1 MREYMDEMHQ
11 ANPAA
16 QDGQA
21 WYDEQAYRA
30 LNQGIG
36 RCIRHSRDYGAILLL
51 EARFAKPNMCAKLSR
66 WFRNCVRPV
75 ASEAALTSE
84 LTAFFQRCERE
95 FGENA
100 PVSSANPP
108 PSLTQPSLTQ
118 PSVIQ
123 PSLTQPSVIQPSL
136 IQPSLTQPPVIQ
148 PSLIQPSLTQPSVIQ
163 PSVIQPSLTQP
174 SVIQPSLT
182 QPSLIQPSLIQPSL
196 IQPEP
201 APMQPSTPRTSL
213 SQTPSGRVSAFFA
226 PAVPSPTCPVC
237 AATFTGA
244 FYSSSPSYHFLAQ
257 VQRTRDA
264 LLLQHGLSQSPNP
277 TPASVLISKQPYAS
291 ADPGHYCI
299 SQQGLVEPFG
309 DGANASRVT
318 DSADHVKY
326 AVMYCKKES
335 RTIRKEGKGVDVLV
349 PCAVMVMD
357 GM

>member
-84 LTAFFQRCERE
+84 LAAFFQRCERE

-100 PVSSANPP
+100 PVSSANPL
-108 PSLTQPSLTQ
+108 PSFT
-118 PSVIQ
+118 
-123 PSLTQPSVIQPSL
+123 
-136 IQPSLTQPPVIQ
+136 
-148 PSLIQPSLTQPSVIQ
+148 
-163 PSVIQPSLTQP
+163 
-174 SVIQPSLT
+174 QPSLT
-182 QPSLIQPSLIQPSL
+182 QPSLIQPSLTQPSLTQPSVTQPSLTQPSLIQPSVTQPSLTQPSFTQPSLTQPSLIQPSVTQPSLTQPSL

-201 APMQPSTPRTSL
+201 APMQLSTPRTSL

-244 FYSSSPSYHFLAQ
+244 FYSSSASYNFLAQ
-257 VQRTRDA
+257 VQRTRAA

-277 TPASVLISKQPYAS
+277 TPASVLISKQPYAL

-318 DSADHVKY
+318 DAADHVKY

-335 RTIRKEGKGVDVLV
+335 RTIRKEGKGVDVLI

>member
-136 IQPSLTQPPVIQ
+136 T
-148 PSLIQPSLTQPSVIQ
+148 Q

-174 SVIQPSLT
+174 SVT
-182 QPSLIQPSLIQPSL
+182 QPSL

-226 PAVPSPTCPVC
+226 PAAPSPTCPVC
-237 AATFTGA
+237 AATFPGA
-244 FYSSSPSYHFLAQ
+244 FYSSSPSYNFLAQ

-318 DSADHVKY
+318 DSADHMKY

-335 RTIRKEGKGVDVLV
+335 RIIRKEGKGVDVLI

>member
-84 LTAFFQRCERE
+84 LIAFFQRCERE

-108 PSLTQPSLTQ
+108 PSLTQPTLTQPSVIQHSLTQ

-123 PSLTQPSVIQPSL
+123 PSLTQPSV
-136 IQPSLTQPPVIQ
+136 T
-148 PSLIQPSLTQPSVIQ
+148 
-163 PSVIQPSLTQP
+163 
-174 SVIQPSLT
+174 
-182 QPSLIQPSLIQPSL
+182 QPSL

-226 PAVPSPTCPVC
+226 PAAPSPTCPVC
-237 AATFTGA
+237 AATFPGA
-244 FYSSSPSYHFLAQ
+244 FYSSSPSYNFLAQ

-335 RTIRKEGKGVDVLV
+335 RIIRKEGKGVDVLI

>member
-123 PSLTQPSVIQPSL
+123 PSL
-136 IQPSLTQPPVIQ
+136 
-148 PSLIQPSLTQPSVIQ
+148 
-163 PSVIQPSLTQP
+163 
-174 SVIQPSLT
+174 
-182 QPSLIQPSLIQPSL
+182 

-226 PAVPSPTCPVC
+226 PAAPSPTCPVC
-237 AATFTGA
+237 AATFPGA
-244 FYSSSPSYHFLAQ
+244 FYSSSPSYNFLAQ

-335 RTIRKEGKGVDVLV
+335 RIIRKEGKGVDVLI

>member
-1 MREYMDEMHQ
+1 
-11 ANPAA
+11 
-16 QDGQA
+16 
-21 WYDEQAYRA
+21 
-30 LNQGIG
+30 
-36 RCIRHSRDYGAILLL
+36 
-51 EARFAKPNMCAKLSR
+51 
-66 WFRNCVRPV
+66 
-75 ASEAALTSE
+75 
-84 LTAFFQRCERE
+84 
-95 FGENA
+95 
-100 PVSSANPP
+100 
-108 PSLTQPSLTQ
+108 
-118 PSVIQ
+118 
-123 PSLTQPSVIQPSL
+123 
-136 IQPSLTQPPVIQ
+136 
-148 PSLIQPSLTQPSVIQ
+148 
-163 PSVIQPSLTQP
+163 
-174 SVIQPSLT
+174 
-182 QPSLIQPSLIQPSL
+182 
-196 IQPEP
+196 
-201 APMQPSTPRTSL
+201 MQPSTPRTSL
-213 SQTPSGRVSAFFA
+213 SQTPSGRISAFFA

-244 FYSSSPSYHFLAQ
+244 FYSSSPSYNFLAQ
-257 VQRTRDA
+257 VQRTRAA

>member
-84 LTAFFQRCERE
+84 LAAFFQRCECE

-100 PVSSANPP
+100 PVSSANPL

-118 PSVIQ
+118 PS
-123 PSLTQPSVIQPSL
+123 LTQPSF
-136 IQPSLTQPPVIQ
+136 
-148 PSLIQPSLTQPSVIQ
+148 TQPSVM
-163 PSVIQPSLTQP
+163 QPSLMQP
-174 SVIQPSLT
+174 SPTQPSLT
-182 QPSLIQPSLIQPSL
+182 QPSLIQPSL
-196 IQPEP
+196 
-201 APMQPSTPRTSL
+201 MQPSTPHASL

-226 PAVPSPTCPVC
+226 PAVPSPTCPDC
-237 AATFTGA
+237 TAAFTGA

-257 VQRTRDA
+257 VQRTRAA

-335 RTIRKEGKGVDVLV
+335 KIIRKEGKGVDVLI

>member
-1 MREYMDEMHQ
+1 
-11 ANPAA
+11 
-16 QDGQA
+16 
-21 WYDEQAYRA
+21 
-30 LNQGIG
+30 
-36 RCIRHSRDYGAILLL
+36 
-51 EARFAKPNMCAKLSR
+51 
-66 WFRNCVRPV
+66 
-75 ASEAALTSE
+75 
-84 LTAFFQRCERE
+84 
-95 FGENA
+95 
-100 PVSSANPP
+100 
-108 PSLTQPSLTQ
+108 
-118 PSVIQ
+118 
-123 PSLTQPSVIQPSL
+123 
-136 IQPSLTQPPVIQ
+136 
-148 PSLIQPSLTQPSVIQ
+148 
-163 PSVIQPSLTQP
+163 
-174 SVIQPSLT
+174 
-182 QPSLIQPSLIQPSL
+182 
-196 IQPEP
+196 
-201 APMQPSTPRTSL
+201 MQPSTPRTSL
-213 SQTPSGRVSAFFA
+213 SQTPSGRVSAFFT

-237 AATFTGA
+237 AATFPGT

-335 RTIRKEGKGVDVLV
+335 RIIRKEGKGVDVLI

>member
-1 MREYMDEMHQ
+1 
-11 ANPAA
+11 
-16 QDGQA
+16 
-21 WYDEQAYRA
+21 
-30 LNQGIG
+30 
-36 RCIRHSRDYGAILLL
+36 
-51 EARFAKPNMCAKLSR
+51 
-66 WFRNCVRPV
+66 
-75 ASEAALTSE
+75 
-84 LTAFFQRCERE
+84 
-95 FGENA
+95 
-100 PVSSANPP
+100 
-108 PSLTQPSLTQ
+108 
-118 PSVIQ
+118 
-123 PSLTQPSVIQPSL
+123 
-136 IQPSLTQPPVIQ
+136 
-148 PSLIQPSLTQPSVIQ
+148 
-163 PSVIQPSLTQP
+163 
-174 SVIQPSLT
+174 
-182 QPSLIQPSLIQPSL
+182 
-196 IQPEP
+196 
-201 APMQPSTPRTSL
+201 MQPSTPRTSL
-213 SQTPSGRVSAFFA
+213 SQTPSGRVSVFFA